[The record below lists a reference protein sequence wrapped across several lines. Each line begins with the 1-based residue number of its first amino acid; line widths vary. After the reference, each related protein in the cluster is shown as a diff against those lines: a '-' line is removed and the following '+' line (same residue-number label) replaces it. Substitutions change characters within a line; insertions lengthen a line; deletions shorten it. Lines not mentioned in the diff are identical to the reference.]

1 MTLEMNSVGNNL
13 LTNTPNS
20 VVNSVGGSTWA
31 PWFLIG
37 GIVLLLAVAYLF
49 YTGQT
54 RASDIL
60 PGLAPPQADWR
71 AIEREAKREERQEAR
86 NERREARNE
95 RREARK
101 EARKEA
107 KAGFGENWCFV
118 GEDVTGRWC
127 VKVPQPD
134 ACSPERLFSSRPG
147 CELVPASPLPLGLI
161 NKGGAEMNP
170 LLAASHTK

>member
-20 VVNSVGGSTWA
+20 VLNSVGSGSTWA

-54 RASDIL
+54 RASDL
-60 PGLAPPQADWR
+60 VPGLAPPQADWR
-71 AIEREAKREERQEAR
+71 AIEKE
-86 NERREARNE
+86 ERREAREE
-95 RREARK
+95 RR
-101 EARKEA
+101 EA

-127 VKVPQPD
+127 VKVPQSD

>member
-20 VVNSVGGSTWA
+20 VLNSVGSGSTWA

-54 RASDIL
+54 RASDL
-60 PGLAPPQADWR
+60 VPGLAPPQADWR
-71 AIEREAKREERQEAR
+71 AIEKE
-86 NERREARNE
+86 ERREAREE
-95 RREARK
+95 RREAR
-101 EARKEA
+101 EERREERVAA

-127 VKVPQPD
+127 VKVPQSD